1 MDGTGRKKRIEGA
14 DGRTDRARN
23 IELLMETKDEDQRAI
38 GLFLEALMENERR
51 QWARRQLSGNSRL
64 VDAAAELEALGV
76 DPVNFLEDQVAR
88 LAQAKG

>member
-1 MDGTGRKKRIEGA
+1 MEGD